1 MLHAAAAAA
10 AAAASAPGEVER
22 RSGVGLSEE
31 GSASAALRLD
41 AALDGVEAAVEAVD
55 EGDAGR
61 EAHVADSTPT
71 KNDEK
76 ENEKTDSPPSART
89 ASAARLEH
97 APHEADGSGF
107 VEHSADN
114 TGEPGIQQHARYLA
128 AAAPAAARVENE
140 WAADHVPGT
149 QFTSFYSYKRKHTHT

>member
-1 MLHAAAAAA
+1 MLHAAAA

-22 RSGVGLSEE
+22 RRGFGLSEE
-31 GSASAALRLD
+31 GSTSASLRLE
-41 AALDGVEAAVEAVD
+41 AALDGVFEEAVEAVD
-55 EGDAGR
+55 EGGTGR

-71 KNDEK
+71 NNDEK

-89 ASAARLEH
+89 ASAARLEQ

-114 TGEPGIQQHARYLA
+114 MGEPGIQQHVRYAA
-128 AAAPAAARVENE
+128 AAAPAAARVEHA

-149 QFTSFYSYKRKHTHT
+149 QFTSFY